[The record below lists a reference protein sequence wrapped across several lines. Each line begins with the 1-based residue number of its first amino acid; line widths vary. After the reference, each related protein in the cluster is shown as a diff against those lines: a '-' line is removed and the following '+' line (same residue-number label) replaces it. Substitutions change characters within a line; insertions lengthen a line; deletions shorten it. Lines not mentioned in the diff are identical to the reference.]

1 MFETNRDINNKEDDV
16 QEELFLSVHSEPVFR
31 KKLEDYIN
39 QKLDRLKF
47 SFVLKHAVISL
58 IALFLSFFLDLSTV
72 PILGNTANQI
82 SKILFPSYEPINQ
95 SIEPI
100 SFWWLPV
107 LAYGIF
113 ILFAFKTYNELKKAV
128 KNAASPE
135 VIDRIIG
142 ASVSV
147 IDGISTA
154 LPLLGAAILLISIK
168 MGPDVFLGLSVPFEI
183 KALLVLAIGKLFEP
197 VLDEMGVEFQNI
209 SSSVNELRNR
219 HNLDLQLQSLKNN
232 LNPANNFKNFEL
244 YTSSITNAIDDLKK
258 FETHLKKTAEYS
270 EQILNNLKQ
279 SGEIIKEITN
289 TGIESEDKVKE
300 VKDLTTKIYDTANS
314 LKDEKTLMALKSLE
328 SIVHRNGIK

>member
-1 MFETNRDINNKEDDV
+1 MFETNRDINNKEYDIQD
-16 QEELFLSVHSEPVFR
+16 ELFLSVHSEPVFR

-47 SFVLKHAVISL
+47 SFILKHAVISI
-58 IALFLSFFLDLSTV
+58 IALFLSFFLDLSSV

-82 SKILFPSYEPINQ
+82 SKLIFPSYEPINQ

-100 SFWWLPV
+100 SFWWLPL

-113 ILFAFKTYNELKKAV
+113 VLFAFKTYNELKKAV
-128 KNAASPE
+128 KNATSPE

-168 MGPDVFLGLSVPFEI
+168 MGPEIFLGLSVPFEI
-183 KALLVLAIGKLFEP
+183 KALIVLAIGKLFEP

-209 SSSVNELRNR
+209 SSNVNEMRNR
-219 HNLDLQLQSLKNN
+219 HNLDLQLQSLKSNFSH
-232 LNPANNFKNFEL
+232 ADSFKNIEL
-244 YTSSITNAIDDLKK
+244 YSSSFSSAIDDLKN

-279 SGEIIKEITN
+279 SGEIIK
-289 TGIESEDKVKE
+289 GISNISVESEDKIKE
-300 VKDLTTKIYDTANS
+300 VKEMTAKIYDTANS
-314 LKDEKTLMALKSLE
+314 LKDEKTLLALKSLE
-328 SIVHRNGIK
+328 SIVNRNGNK